1 MLGLKVGTLL
11 LIFFVGVIRRVIIL
25 VIELYVLLDK
35 IDDVLL
41 DGDILINEMMTKSLV
56 QFVGKPDSDCFDV

>member
-1 MLGLKVGTLL
+1 MKVGTLL

-25 VIELYVLLDK
+25 VIELYILLDK

-56 QFVGKPDSDCFDV
+56 QFVGKPDSDGFDV